1 MMLKKTFLKFY
12 LFILPFSACQK
23 NESSVPPRDVQVQT
37 IEDNEALVTYL
48 QTHFYNYHDFEN
60 DPDNHKIE
68 ISLDSLTEKNSDK
81 IALWDQVVTKFVD
94 TEDSDQNIVEHKL
107 YYLIVKKGLG
117 SMPSS
122 VDSTFVSYKGSLL
135 NGDVFDD
142 RDYPIWFDLVNVVR
156 GFRESLPEFNEGN
169 FTINEDGTFDFDN
182 YGKGLIFMPSALGYY
197 SSANSNIPAYSPLI
211 FSVNLHRVNHSDH
224 DRDGILSIK
233 EDINGDGNPLN
244 DDTDGDGLPN
254 MNDFDDDGDGIPT
267 FNELDKDKD
276 GIPDDTDNNGTP
288 DYLDAEVS

>member
-1 MMLKKTFLKFY
+1 MLKKTFLKFY
-12 LFILPFSACQK
+12 FFILLFSACQK

-37 IEDNEALVTYL
+37 IDDNEALVTYL
-48 QTHFYNYHDFEN
+48 QTHFYNYQDFEN

-68 ISLDSLTEKNSDK
+68 ISLDSITEKNIDK
-81 IALWDQVVTKFVD
+81 IALWDQVATKFVD

-117 SMPSS
+117 TMPSS

-211 FSVNLHRVNHSDH
+211 FSVNLHRVNFSDH
-224 DRDGILSIK
+224 DRDGVLSIK

>member
-1 MMLKKTFLKFY
+1 MLKKTFLKFY
-12 LFILPFSACQK
+12 FFTLLFSSCQK

-48 QTHFYNYHDFEN
+48 QTHFYNYQDFEN

-68 ISLDSLTEKNSDK
+68 ISLDSLTENNIDK
-81 IALWDQVVTKFVD
+81 IALWDQVATKFVD

-117 SMPSS
+117 TMPSS

-197 SSANSNIPAYSPLI
+197 SSTNSNIPAYSPLI

-224 DRDGILSIK
+224 DRDGVLSIK

-288 DYLDAEVS
+288 DYLDVEVS